1 MCGIVGTA
9 TRRDSAGIL
18 LEGLQRL
25 EYRGYDSAGFAVLSS
40 DGRIKRERRVGKVAA
55 LREAQAAS
63 GLDGTVG
70 IAHTRWATHGKP
82 SENNAHP
89 HVSSNKVAVVH
100 NGIIENHD
108 LLRTELITAGYEF
121 VSDTDTEVIA
131 HLVDLK
137 VNELHDLEAGV
148 RGAIEQLQGAYAIA
162 VIHGQ
167 YPDTIVAARSGSPLV
182 VGVGFGENFVA
193 SDPQA
198 LRPVT
203 DRFVFLNEGEFAVV
217 TPDEV
222 SIAGVTP
229 EDLSARVVTLA
240 AAQDAGSKGNYRHF
254 MLKEIHEQPETVE
267 ATLEGRLSENSVL
280 VNAFGAGA
288 AEVFEK
294 TKAIQ
299 IVACGSSYYTGL
311 VARYWAE
318 QLLGIPCQVEI
329 ASEFRYRSVAVIEDT
344 LFVTISQS
352 GETADT
358 LAALRDAT
366 SGNYLASLCICNV
379 ANSSLVRESDF
390 SLMINAGPEIGVAST
405 KALRLS

>member
-1 MCGIVGTA
+1 M
-9 TRRDSAGIL
+9 
-18 LEGLQRL
+18 
-25 EYRGYDSAGFAVLSS
+25 
-40 DGRIKRERRVGKVAA
+40 
-55 LREAQAAS
+55 
-63 GLDGTVG
+63 
-70 IAHTRWATHGKP
+70 
-82 SENNAHP
+82 
-89 HVSSNKVAVVH
+89 SSNKVAVVH

-108 LLRTELITAGYEF
+108 LLRAELITAGYEF

-288 AEVFEK
+288 TEVFEK

-299 IVACGSSYYTGL
+299 IVACCGSSYYTGL

-344 LFVTISQS
+344 LFCHH
-352 GETADT
+352 
-358 LAALRDAT
+358 LA
-366 SGNYLASLCICNV
+366 V
-379 ANSSLVRESDF
+379 W
-390 SLMINAGPEIGVAST
+390 
-405 KALRLS
+405 